1 MGSKH
6 LVVAGNGETTR
17 VNVEALLEDYF
28 RGNGKDFILLLPFK
42 ERPSQGQVWAHQ
54 LASEMGIPTT
64 VVAPEG
70 AILMSISSSSFVS
83 NQDPIKATVDVV
95 SGEWATAF
103 LFWDE
108 SDVFTASLLLSLK
121 EASVPSYDLCKG
133 LLEISAGNLPE
144 TPQEAPKE
152 PAEVVKVS
160 LDGPRPDFTIN
171 NLPVIV
177 SEDLSKAIGKAVAKA
192 VTEVLEKYG
201 ISG

>member
-42 ERPSQGQVWAHQ
+42 DRPSQGQVWAHQ
-54 LASEMGIPTT
+54 LASELDISTT
-64 VVAPEG
+64 VIAPEG
-70 AILMSISSSSFVS
+70 AVLMSITSSSLV
-83 NQDPIKATVDVV
+83 NDPDPIKATVDAV

-103 LFWDE
+103 MFWDE
-108 SDVFTASLLLSLK
+108 ADVFTASLHSSLK
-121 EASVPSYDLCKG
+121 GASVPSYDLCKG

-144 TPQEAPKE
+144 TPQAASKEPVEVVEAPQE
-152 PAEVVKVS
+152 
-160 LDGPRPDFTIN
+160 TN
-171 NLPVIV
+171 TLPVIV

>member
-42 ERPSQGQVWAHQ
+42 DRPSQGQVWAHQ
-54 LASEMGIPTT
+54 LASELDISTT
-64 VVAPEG
+64 VIAPEG
-70 AILMSISSSSFVS
+70 AVLMSITSSSLV
-83 NQDPIKATVDVV
+83 NDPDPIKATVDAV

-103 LFWDE
+103 MFWDE
-108 SDVFTASLLLSLK
+108 ADVFTASLHSSLK
-121 EASVPSYDLCKG
+121 DASVPSYDLCKG

-144 TPQEAPKE
+144 TPQEASKE
-152 PAEVVKVS
+152 PVEVVET
-160 LDGPRPDFTIN
+160 PQETN
-171 NLPVIV
+171 TLPVIV

>member
-42 ERPSQGQVWAHQ
+42 DRPSQGQVWAHQ
-54 LASEMGIPTT
+54 LASELDISTT
-64 VVAPEG
+64 VIAPEG
-70 AILMSISSSSFVS
+70 AVLMSITSSSLV
-83 NQDPIKATVDVV
+83 NDPDPIKATVDAV

-103 LFWDE
+103 MFWDE
-108 SDVFTASLLLSLK
+108 ADVFTASLHSSLK
-121 EASVPSYDLCKG
+121 DASVPSYDLCKG

-144 TPQEAPKE
+144 TPQEASKE
-152 PAEVVKVS
+152 PVEVVEA
-160 LDGPRPDFTIN
+160 PQETN
-171 NLPVIV
+171 TLPVIV

>member
-42 ERPSQGQVWAHQ
+42 DRPSQGQVWAHQ
-54 LASEMGIPTT
+54 LASELDISTT
-64 VVAPEG
+64 VIAPEG
-70 AILMSISSSSFVS
+70 AVLMSITSSSLV
-83 NQDPIKATVDVV
+83 NDPDPIKATVDAV

-103 LFWDE
+103 MFWDE
-108 SDVFTASLLLSLK
+108 ADVFTASLHSSLK
-121 EASVPSYDLCKG
+121 DASVPSYDLCKG

-152 PAEVVKVS
+152 PVEVVEA
-160 LDGPRPDFTIN
+160 PQETN
-171 NLPVIV
+171 TLPVIV

>member
-42 ERPSQGQVWAHQ
+42 DRPSQGQVWAHQ
-54 LASEMGIPTT
+54 LASELDISTT
-64 VVAPEG
+64 VIAPEG
-70 AILMSISSSSFVS
+70 AVLMSITSSSLV
-83 NQDPIKATVDVV
+83 NDPDPIKATVDAV

-103 LFWDE
+103 MFWDE
-108 SDVFTASLLLSLK
+108 VDVFTASLHSSLK
-121 EASVPSYDLCKG
+121 DASVPSYDLCKG

-152 PAEVVKVS
+152 PVEVVEA
-160 LDGPRPDFTIN
+160 PQEPNT
-171 NLPVIV
+171 LPVIV

>member
-42 ERPSQGQVWAHQ
+42 DRPSQGQVWAHQ
-54 LASEMGIPTT
+54 LASELDISTT
-64 VVAPEG
+64 VIAPEG
-70 AILMSISSSSFVS
+70 AVLMSITSSSLV
-83 NQDPIKATVDVV
+83 NDPDPIKATVYAV

-103 LFWDE
+103 MFWDE
-108 SDVFTASLLLSLK
+108 ADVFTASLHSSLK
-121 EASVPSYDLCKG
+121 DASVPSYDLCKG

-144 TPQEAPKE
+144 TPQEASKE
-152 PAEVVKVS
+152 PIEVLETS
-160 LDGPRPDFTIN
+160 QETN
-171 NLPVIV
+171 TLPVIV
-177 SEDLSKAIGKAVAKA
+177 SEDISKAIGKAVAKA

>member
-42 ERPSQGQVWAHQ
+42 DRPSQGQVWAHQ
-54 LASEMGIPTT
+54 LASELDISTT
-64 VVAPEG
+64 VIAPEG
-70 AILMSISSSSFVS
+70 AVLMSITSSSLV
-83 NQDPIKATVDVV
+83 NDPDPIKATVDAV

-103 LFWDE
+103 MFWDE
-108 SDVFTASLLLSLK
+108 ADVFTASLHSSLK
-121 EASVPSYDLCKG
+121 GASVPSYDLCKG

-144 TPQEAPKE
+144 TPQEASKE
-152 PAEVVKVS
+152 PVEVVEAPQK
-160 LDGPRPDFTIN
+160 TN
-171 NLPVIV
+171 TLPVIV

>member
-42 ERPSQGQVWAHQ
+42 DRPSQGQVWAHQ
-54 LASEMGIPTT
+54 LASELDISTT
-64 VVAPEG
+64 VIAPEG
-70 AILMSISSSSFVS
+70 AVLMSITSSSLV
-83 NQDPIKATVDVV
+83 NDPDPIKATVDAV

-103 LFWDE
+103 MFWDE
-108 SDVFTASLLLSLK
+108 VDVFTASLHSSLK
-121 EASVPSYDLCKG
+121 DASVPSYDLCKG

-144 TPQEAPKE
+144 TPQEASKE
-152 PAEVVKVS
+152 PVEVVET
-160 LDGPRPDFTIN
+160 PQETN
-171 NLPVIV
+171 TLPVIV

>member
-42 ERPSQGQVWAHQ
+42 DRPSQGQVWAHQ
-54 LASEMGIPTT
+54 LASELDISTT
-64 VVAPEG
+64 VIAPEG
-70 AILMSISSSSFVS
+70 AVLMSITSSSLV
-83 NQDPIKATVDVV
+83 NDPDPIKATVDAV

-103 LFWDE
+103 MFWDE
-108 SDVFTASLLLSLK
+108 ADVFTASLHSSLK
-121 EASVPSYDLCKG
+121 DASVPSYDLCKG

-152 PAEVVKVS
+152 PVEVVKT
-160 LDGPRPDFTIN
+160 PQETN
-171 NLPVIV
+171 TLPVIV

>member
-1 MGSKH
+1 MGLKH

-42 ERPSQGQVWAHQ
+42 DRPSQGQVWAHQ
-54 LASEMGIPTT
+54 LASELDISTT
-64 VVAPEG
+64 VIAPEG
-70 AILMSISSSSFVS
+70 AVLMSITSSSLV
-83 NQDPIKATVDVV
+83 NDPDPIKATVDAV

-103 LFWDE
+103 MFWDE
-108 SDVFTASLLLSLK
+108 ADVFTASLHSSLK
-121 EASVPSYDLCKG
+121 DASVPSYDLCKG

-152 PAEVVKVS
+152 PVEVVEA
-160 LDGPRPDFTIN
+160 PQETHT
-171 NLPVIV
+171 LPVIV

>member
-42 ERPSQGQVWAHQ
+42 DRPSQGQVWAHQ
-54 LASEMGIPTT
+54 LASELDISTT
-64 VVAPEG
+64 VIAPEG
-70 AILMSISSSSFVS
+70 AVLMSITSSSLV
-83 NQDPIKATVDVV
+83 NDPDPIKATVDAVL
-95 SGEWATAF
+95 GEWATAF
-103 LFWDE
+103 MFWDE
-108 SDVFTASLLLSLK
+108 ADVFTASLHSSLK
-121 EASVPSYDLCKG
+121 GASVPSYDLCKG

-144 TPQEAPKE
+144 TPQEASKE
-152 PAEVVKVS
+152 PVEVVEA
-160 LDGPRPDFTIN
+160 PQETN
-171 NLPVIV
+171 TLPVIV

>member
-42 ERPSQGQVWAHQ
+42 DRPSQGQVWAHQ
-54 LASEMGIPTT
+54 LASELDISTT
-64 VVAPEG
+64 VIAPEG
-70 AILMSISSSSFVS
+70 SVLMSITSSSLV
-83 NQDPIKATVDVV
+83 NDPDPIKATVDAV

-103 LFWDE
+103 MFWDE
-108 SDVFTASLLLSLK
+108 ADVFTASLHSSLK
-121 EASVPSYDLCKG
+121 DASVPSYDLCKG

-144 TPQEAPKE
+144 TPQEASKE
-152 PAEVVKVS
+152 PVEVIE
-160 LDGPRPDFTIN
+160 PPQETN
-171 NLPVIV
+171 TLPVIV

>member
-42 ERPSQGQVWAHQ
+42 DRPSQGQVWAHQ
-54 LASEMGIPTT
+54 LASELDISTT
-64 VVAPEG
+64 VIAPEG
-70 AILMSISSSSFVS
+70 AVLMSITSSSLV
-83 NQDPIKATVDVV
+83 NDPDPIKATVDAV

-103 LFWDE
+103 MFWDE
-108 SDVFTASLLLSLK
+108 ADVFTASLHSSLK
-121 EASVPSYDLCKG
+121 GASVPSYDLCKG

-144 TPQEAPKE
+144 TPQEASKE
-152 PAEVVKVS
+152 PVEVVEA
-160 LDGPRPDFTIN
+160 PQETN
-171 NLPVIV
+171 TLPVIV

>member
-1 MGSKH
+1 MGLKH
-6 LVVAGNGETTR
+6 LVIAGNGETTR

-42 ERPSQGQVWAHQ
+42 DRPSQGQVWAHQ
-54 LASEMGIPTT
+54 LASEMDISTT
-64 VVAPEG
+64 VIAPEN
-70 AILMSISSSSFVS
+70 AILMSISSSSLI
-83 NQDPIKATVDVV
+83 NDPDPIKATIEAV

-103 LFWDE
+103 MFWDE
-108 SDVFTASLLLSLK
+108 ADVFTASLLSSLK

-144 TPQEAPKE
+144 TPQKAPEE
-152 PAEVVKVS
+152 PAEVIDEPQEVK
-160 LDGPRPDFTIN
+160 T
-171 NLPVIV
+171 LPLIV

>member
-42 ERPSQGQVWAHQ
+42 DRPSQGQVWAHQ
-54 LASEMGIPTT
+54 LASELDISTT
-64 VVAPEG
+64 VIAPEG
-70 AILMSISSSSFVS
+70 AVLMSITSSSLV
-83 NQDPIKATVDVV
+83 NDPDPIKATVDAV

-103 LFWDE
+103 MFWDE
-108 SDVFTASLLLSLK
+108 ADVFTASLHSSLK
-121 EASVPSYDLCKG
+121 GASVPSYDLCKG

-144 TPQEAPKE
+144 TPQEVSKE
-152 PAEVVKVS
+152 PVEVVEAPQK
-160 LDGPRPDFTIN
+160 TN
-171 NLPVIV
+171 TLPVIV